1 MTIILLI
8 QRRNC
13 TFDIL
18 SHQNMT
24 FLQVLLFVLLFYF
37 LLKFIGRWLA
47 PRLLQYAVKKTEERF
62 REQYNTYSKA
72 REEEVQ
78 VGEVSIT
85 KNTDQK
91 KKGKDSVGEYIDYE
105 EID

>member
-1 MTIILLI
+1 
-8 QRRNC
+8 
-13 TFDIL
+13 
-18 SHQNMT
+18 MT

-62 REQYNTYSKA
+62 REQYTSYSGTQQ
-72 REEEVQ
+72 EEVK
-78 VGEVSIT
+78 VGDVSIT
-85 KNTDQK
+85 KKSDPR